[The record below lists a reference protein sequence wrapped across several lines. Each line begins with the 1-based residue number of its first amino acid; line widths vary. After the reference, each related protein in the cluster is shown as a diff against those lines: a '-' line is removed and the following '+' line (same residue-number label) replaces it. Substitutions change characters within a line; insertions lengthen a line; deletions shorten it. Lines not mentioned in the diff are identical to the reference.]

1 MADGH
6 SDATINQYFIYSLDL
21 FTLCLPRKNLIL
33 IFADTKKNICEFA
46 TECLNNKNYMSMIK
60 EKVLCRLHCR
70 AAIGRLLAVL
80 LVLMMASPTQVRAK
94 DVYSMSND
102 SISDI
107 WDSLDWDAVKDSINN
122 TLFSINGYKDNKFE
136 PLDNPKFHG
145 GDGSKDNPYLISN
158 EYDLYHFMRVTSQEK
173 LSSCYR
179 LTCDIVMNENLLC
192 AEDSDEIG
200 MHDYRL
206 NRFTAQDIR
215 WLCFSVASHSEHSF
229 SGIFDGNGHSISG
242 LYFGNEAGLFSKCSN
257 ALICN
262 LTIKDSYLYANG
274 EKVKR
279 VGMIAAYA
287 ENTIF
292 RNCHVKKSVIDIN
305 GCDCGGILCRAQ
317 KGVQIENCSF
327 EGEIYARECDSY
339 IGGIVDY
346 SADKIKITGCTTR
359 GRMVAEMHNASV
371 VMCGI
376 LRYCYASYKSW
387 GKSYLVEGAAEIS
400 DCQNWMDMVY
410 INKCDDPNCKQN
422 EGVGMR
428 GIFGG
433 GSGVLTNCANYGNMN
448 VTINQY
454 DKFNLKMV
462 GIACIESDD
471 YDYENMRTKRTS
483 AYFCGNYGDMT
494 FIDNSSKKSATCNMS
509 AAFFLSDRAVKLH
522 SIAVRCKFTS
532 NRTDENIKLYPTL
545 STERNIYNI
554 KKCAWIDGAV
564 HVTFNGNLLKDLM
577 VGATCWEDEAFNSY
591 NLIEHL
597 NDWGTSK
604 WGFLRTKNPR
614 LKGVVAPIGCGGTL
628 SDVDGEGTGNAPFLV
643 YNEDDLRKLQENS
656 VEMDG
661 YKGKSIKLMNDIH
674 LSNNSLGSFG
684 DFRGEFDGNGHC
696 IQNLNAGSNYLFTR
710 VYGMV
715 KNLTLKDIAFVV
727 QHAGA
732 YAGIAKVVD
741 GTPEQKGVI
750 ENCIVMGTLKIY
762 HDPVEE
768 RYETSLADYDYGR
781 TYRIMHNE
789 KFSDVEGYFVGGIA
803 ACIGNNGIVRNCLFD
818 GDINYQC
825 YKIISGGKSYDDDY
839 YPLYMGGI
847 AAFNSGLLTN
857 CAAAVGGYCWTEC
870 PIGSVNGTVGVES
883 KDNRDSKGNIST
895 MWGWKEYFKYDLHK
909 KYDEYYY
916 GKYNSYEEFRQAL
929 ANKEGWE
936 KTFNGGTPQNT
947 CCYDAVDPDGKSV
960 KISLTDFY
968 RSSVA
973 DNTIYRITP
982 REDQVKDENMYN
994 LPNVVVYS
1002 KDVNADMIMNGTLTP
1017 GKSLRYKSQNGSV
1030 KTYGMMKYEI
1040 KPNKSG
1046 WHSLCLPGTV
1056 SNTMLPD
1063 SSKLYICGPNNGTK
1077 MMVVE
1082 VDSVPGGI
1090 PFFAYIPVKNKK
1102 GEDQTAVLNMKG
1114 QLVMAPQKACDDTPM
1129 LGTYEKIKVEGACSK
1144 LSDDGKTLTLNP
1156 DVEPFSGYAVNST
1169 PLQLV
1174 ERLMMEEH
1182 DDDIAETIKENMGY
1196 RLNLAV
1202 SRDFKAHEW
1211 TPICLPFE
1219 MDKDEI
1225 KKSFGEKAMLETL
1238 KGMDYDEEKEILN
1251 LKFAA
1256 APCRIDA
1263 GKPYL
1268 IKPSVDVKGFAVDN
1282 CKLMNTPLESATYK
1296 IRIKG
1301 KQARVAFVGSFA
1313 KQLLVGTTEYN
1324 AYYMMNQKSLVKAST
1339 ETPYQSYAFRGW
1351 FRATDAEGV
1360 MPFALGM
1367 ARIVHEANEFTI
1379 EDDGKTDIPAEAY
1392 GTYAKGKLKYHRAIE
1407 TDSLHTSLVLPF
1419 DVMRKDVDDF
1429 CDEIY
1434 VVKRVNRMANDK
1446 YDIIFEPIG
1455 NMGRNDMLDHNN
1467 AYYVKLKKGVDEIEF
1482 ENDDVVDLT
1491 KVYVNAN
1498 RTQVVQ
1504 ITTGGGAA
1512 VTEAPQYMAFGPS
1525 MCTIDDKSYSFY
1537 MYGDDGT
1544 FDRVDS
1550 VPPFRLYFYLS
1561 DSDGYPYLQQSQAKI
1576 RMAGKTTTGISE
1588 IKTTDAFK
1596 PRRLYSLDGK
1606 MESQHGKGVYIKDG
1620 KKIAV
1625 Q

>member
-1 MADGH
+1 
-6 SDATINQYFIYSLDL
+6 
-21 FTLCLPRKNLIL
+21 
-33 IFADTKKNICEFA
+33 
-46 TECLNNKNYMSMIK
+46 MIK

-94 DVYSMSND
+94 DVYIMSND

-107 WDSLDWDAVKDSINN
+107 WDSLDWDAIKDSINN
-122 TLFSINGYKDNKFE
+122 SFFNIHEYKDKDKTFVSSDNSKFS
-136 PLDNPKFHG
+136 G

-158 EYDLYHFMRVTSQEK
+158 QNDLYDFMRITTQAK

-179 LTCDIVMNENLLC
+179 LTCDIVMNENLLR
-192 AEDSDEIG
+192 AENSDENG

-206 NRFTAQDIR
+206 NIFSAQDIR
-215 WLCFSVASHSEHSF
+215 WLCYSVASKSEYSF
-229 SGIFDGNGHSISG
+229 SGIFNGDGHTISG
-242 LYFGNEAGLFSKCSN
+242 LYFGNESGLFSKCSN

-262 LTIKDSYLYANG
+262 LTVKDSYLFANG
-274 EKVKR
+274 NVVSR
-279 VGMIAAYA
+279 VGMIAAIA
-287 ENTIF
+287 ENSVF
-292 RNCHVKKSVIDIN
+292 RNCHVKASVINIE
-305 GCDCGGILCRAQ
+305 GCYCGGILCRAQ

-327 EGEIYARECDSY
+327 DGEIYAKEYGSC

-346 SADKIKITGCTTR
+346 SADKIKITGCTAR
-359 GRMVAEMHNASV
+359 GKMVADMHNASV
-371 VMCGI
+371 TMCGI
-376 LRYCYASYKSW
+376 LRYCYASYESW
-387 GKSYLVEGAAEIS
+387 GKTKLVEGAAEIS

-410 INKCDDPNCKQN
+410 INKCDDPNCKQE
-422 EGVGMR
+422 EGVAMR

-433 GSGVLTNCANYGNMN
+433 SGMLTNCANYGNMS
-448 VTINQY
+448 VTVNQY
-454 DKFNLKMV
+454 KEFSAELI
-462 GIACIESDD
+462 GIASIYSED
-471 YDYENMRTKRTS
+471 YDYENLRTKRTS
-483 AYFCGNYGDMT
+483 AYFCGNYGNMS
-494 FIDNSSKKSATCNMS
+494 FIDNSNNKSATCDMT
-509 AAFFLSDRAVKLH
+509 AAFRCIDRAVNFH
-522 SIAVRCKFTS
+522 SIAARCKFTS
-532 NRTDENIKLYPTL
+532 NRTDSNIKLYPTL
-545 STERNIYNI
+545 SAGRDYVIEN
-554 KKCAWIDGAV
+554 CHWIDGAA
-564 HVTFNGNLLKDLM
+564 HVTFNGNLLKKPM

-591 NLIEHL
+591 DLIDHL
-597 NDWGTSK
+597 NDPGTSK
-604 WGFLRTKNPR
+604 WGFLRTNNPS

-643 YNEDDLRKLQENS
+643 YNEDDLRKLLDNT
-656 VEMDG
+656 VKMDG
-661 YKGKSIKLMNDIH
+661 YRGKSIKLMNDIH

-684 DFRGEFDGNGHC
+684 DFYGEFDGNGHC
-696 IQNLNAGSNYLFTR
+696 IQNLNAGSNYLFTC
-710 VYGMV
+710 VYGTV

-727 QHAGA
+727 RQAGA

-741 GTPEQKGVI
+741 GTSEKKGVI
-750 ENCIVMGTLKIY
+750 ENCVVMGTLKIY
-762 HDPVEE
+762 QDPVEE
-768 RYETSLADYDYGR
+768 KYEQSEYDYYYGS
-781 TYRIMHNE
+781 TVRIVYKE

-818 GDINYQC
+818 GDIEYQC
-825 YKIISGGKSYDDDY
+825 HKISDDGKLHDDDY

-847 AAFNSGLLTN
+847 AAFNSGSLTN

-870 PIGSVNGTVGVES
+870 PIGSVNGTVGLQS
-883 KDNRDSKGNIST
+883 QGNRDSKYNCST

-929 ANKEGWE
+929 ANKEGWQ
-936 KTFNGGTPQNT
+936 KTINGGTPQNS
-947 CCYDAVDPDGKSV
+947 CCYDAVDPDGKNV
-960 KISLTDFY
+960 KISLTDFC

-982 REDQVKDENMYN
+982 REDQVKEENMYN

-1002 KDVNADMIMNGTLTP
+1002 NDINADIIMNGNLTS
-1017 GKSLRYKSQNGSV
+1017 GKSLKYKSQNDSV

-1040 KPNKSG
+1040 KPNKTG

-1063 SSKLYICGPNNGTK
+1063 SSKLYICGPNNGAK

-1082 VDSVPGGI
+1082 VDSVPGGV
-1090 PFFAYIPVKNKK
+1090 PFFAYVPVKNKK

-1114 QLVMAPQKACDDTPM
+1114 QFVMTPQKACDNTPIQ
-1129 LGTYEKIKVEGACSK
+1129 GTYEKLKIEGACSK
-1144 LSDDGKTLTLNP
+1144 LSDDGKMLTVNP
-1156 DVEPFSGYAVNST
+1156 DIEPFSGYAMNST

-1182 DDDIAETIKENMGY
+1182 DDSITETIKENMGY
-1196 RLNLAV
+1196 KLNLAV

-1211 TPICLPFE
+1211 APICLPFD

-1225 KKSFGEKAMLETL
+1225 KKSFGEKAMLEAF
-1238 KGMDYDEEKEILN
+1238 KGVDFDEEKEILN
-1251 LKFAA
+1251 LNFSAA
-1256 APCRIDA
+1256 SCRIDA

-1282 CKLMNTPLESATYK
+1282 CKLIDTPRESATYK
-1296 IRIKG
+1296 VKIKG
-1301 KQARVAFVGSFA
+1301 KQARVAFVGSFE
-1313 KQLLVGTTEYN
+1313 KQLLVSTTEYN

-1339 ETPYQSYAFRGW
+1339 EAPYQNYAFRGW

-1407 TDSLHTSLVLPF
+1407 TDSLYTTLVLPF
-1419 DVMRKDVDDF
+1419 DVMKKDVDDF

-1446 YDIIFEPIG
+1446 YDIIFEPVG
-1455 NMGRNDMLDHNN
+1455 NMGKNDMLDHNN

-1525 MCTIDDKSYSFY
+1525 MCTIDYKSYSFY
-1537 MYGDDGT
+1537 MFGDDGT

-1561 DSDGYPYLQQSQAKI
+1561 DSDGYPYQQQSQAKI
-1576 RMAGKTTTGISE
+1576 RMMGKTTTGISNVN
-1588 IKTTDAFK
+1588 TNDSFK

-1606 MESQHGKGVYIKDG
+1606 AVNQQGKGVYIQDG
-1620 KKIAV
+1620 KKITV

>member
-1 MADGH
+1 MYLSTYCGLYFRGKYFKMTRDLRMNFAVTIGFNKDPNGMKTYLYNRQRLADV
-6 SDATINQYFIYSLDL
+6 
-21 FTLCLPRKNLIL
+21 
-33 IFADTKKNICEFA
+33 KKCIPV
-46 TECLNNKNYMSMIK
+46 S
-60 EKVLCRLHCR
+60 
-70 AAIGRLLAVL
+70 
-80 LVLMMASPTQVRAK
+80 
-94 DVYSMSND
+94 
-102 SISDI
+102 
-107 WDSLDWDAVKDSINN
+107 
-122 TLFSINGYKDNKFE
+122 
-136 PLDNPKFHG
+136 
-145 GDGSKDNPYLISN
+145 
-158 EYDLYHFMRVTSQEK
+158 
-173 LSSCYR
+173 
-179 LTCDIVMNENLLC
+179 
-192 AEDSDEIG
+192 
-200 MHDYRL
+200 
-206 NRFTAQDIR
+206 
-215 WLCFSVASHSEHSF
+215 SF
-229 SGIFDGNGHSISG
+229 SGNFDGDGHTISG
-242 LYFGNEAGLFSKCSN
+242 LYFNTYEDKRYKSTYLGLFMGCAGNIS
-257 ALICN
+257 N
-262 LTIKDSYLYANG
+262 LTISDSFILSESSEDCG
-274 EKVKR
+274 ML
-279 VGMIAAYA
+279 VGSAYKA
-287 ENTIF
+287 TLT
-292 RNCHVKKSVIDIN
+292 NCHVKSSVIEIWSDRSSN
-305 GCDCGGILCRAQ
+305 TRFMDPCKYYTHCGGIMGEAEDDVTI
-317 KGVQIENCSF
+317 KNCSF
-327 EGEIYARECDSY
+327 DGEIYQNDLKSSKCSQAY
-339 IGGIVDY
+339 IGGILGY
-346 SADKIKITGCTTR
+346 SEGSNVKVEKCVASGNMQVLLYGTSHEKETYMAGIIGYNDHYHLDRKSNGAYKDVHSSKNWMNLKYVNERTLESDKQKGE
-359 GRMVAEMHNASV
+359 VAISGISNGYGSCYDCVNFGDISASID
-371 VMCGI
+371 G
-376 LRYCYASYKSW
+376 YKSFSVYLA
-387 GKSYLVEGAAEIS
+387 GTLKSDYDEYQYSLKRFS
-400 DCQNWMDMVY
+400 
-410 INKCDDPNCKQN
+410 PNLEN
-422 EGVGMR
+422 
-428 GIFGG
+428 
-433 GSGVLTNCANYGNMN
+433 TCANYGN
-448 VTINQY
+448 IS
-454 DKFNLKMV
+454 F
-462 GIACIESDD
+462 S
-471 YDYENMRTKRTS
+471 
-483 AYFCGNYGDMT
+483 
-494 FIDNSSKKSATCNMS
+494 DNSTKKTADCMIGGVGALLHTSIEATAILSRCN
-509 AAFFLSDRAVKLH
+509 
-522 SIAVRCKFTS
+522 ITT
-532 NRTDENIKLYPTL
+532 NRTDDKVRLHPLFVCSHDDYNKESRIWGYADCVTYNGKLISGKGWT
-545 STERNIYNI
+545 
-554 KKCAWIDGAV
+554 
-564 HVTFNGNLLKDLM
+564 
-577 VGATCWEDEAFNSY
+577 EDEFSSTKMKDYVNGHAEYLAFDKMKDSREAYDKLLIPANS
-591 NLIEHL
+591 
-597 NDWGTSK
+597 G
-604 WGFLRTKNPR
+604 
-614 LKGVVAPIGCGGTL
+614 GVYGE
-628 SDVDGEGTGNAPFLV
+628 DQRGEGTKEKPYLV
-643 YNEDDLRKLQENS
+643 HNEDDLRFLQQQCSKLNDY
-656 VEMDG
+656 DG
-661 YKGKSIKLMNDIH
+661 RYIKLMNNITM
-674 LSNNSLGSFG
+674 SNKNMDCFWGFSGV
-684 DFRGEFDGNGHC
+684 FDGNGYY
-696 IQNLNAGSNYLFTR
+696 IQNLHASDDCLFGT
-710 VYGMV
+710 VNGTI
-715 KNLTLKDIAFVV
+715 KNLTLKDIKFTNE
-727 QHAGA
+727 HSSSF
-732 YAGIAKVVD
+732 AGIAKRLK
-741 GTPEQKGVI
+741 GSPQKKGVI
-750 ENCIVMGTLKIY
+750 ENCVVTGILDIEQE
-762 HDPVEE
+762 PVEE
-768 RYETSLADYDYGR
+768 KIEVGDNDYYS
-781 TYRIMHNE
+781 TYYIFNSQDFDG
-789 KFSDVEGYFVGGIA
+789 KKGYLIGGIVA
-803 ACIGNNGIVRNCLFD
+803 YQDENTEIHNCLFD
-818 GDINYQC
+818 GDINYNC
-825 YKIISGGKSYDDDY
+825 HKHSSVEASDY
-839 YPLYMGGI
+839 YPLVMGGI
-847 AAFNSGLLTN
+847 AGYSKGMVTN
-857 CAAAVGGYCWTEC
+857 CTAAVGGHCWTQTK
-870 PIGSVNGTVGVES
+870 IGCVNGIVGFQAENHS
-883 KDNRDSKGNIST
+883 NSNYYDNEFILMGWSMHNDQSLYKDRYDSKR
-895 MWGWKEYFKYDLHK
+895 
-909 KYDEYYY
+909 YY
-916 GKYNSYEEFRQAL
+916 GGGYDSYEYVCSLMGR
-929 ANKEGWE
+929 KKGWT
-936 KTFNGGTPQNT
+936 KTINGATPPNT
-947 CCYDAVDPDGKSV
+947 VCYDAVDSDGKSV

-968 RSSVA
+968 RSSVV

-982 REDQVKDENMYN
+982 REGQEKDENMYN

-1002 KDVNADMIMNGTLTP
+1002 KDVNADMIMNGNLTP

-1030 KTYGMMKYEI
+1030 KTYGMIKYEI
-1040 KPNKSG
+1040 KPNATG

-1225 KKSFGEKAMLETL
+1225 KKSFGEKVMLETL

-1256 APCRIDA
+1256 APCCIDA

-1313 KQLLVGTTEYN
+1313 KQLLVSTTEYN

-1360 MPFALGM
+1360 TPFALGM

-1419 DVMRKDVDDF
+1419 DVMKKDVDDF

-1467 AYYVKLKKGVDEIEF
+1467 AYYVKLKEGVDEIEF